1 MAKGKQQELGD
12 ELFGTRLGEL
22 RDTSGQTKGGFVPTP
37 DVSDAEEIEEALP
50 EQGEIW
56 ERQKLAGVSFSP
68 N

>member
-1 MAKGKQQELGD
+1 MAKGKQQGLGD

-22 RDTSGQTKGGFVPTP
+22 RDTSGPTKSEFVPP
-37 DVSDAEEIEEALP
+37 LDVSAAEEIEEALS
-50 EQGEIW
+50 EQEGFW